1 MYLPSEWHEQEFVQ
15 LTWPHRETDWAPIY
29 NEVVE
34 CYCNMAREIAKR
46 ESLLIVA
53 QYPDEVK
60 EQLKAHNVSMDN
72 IRIFEC
78 ETNDTW
84 ARDHGFISC
93 LDEGKRILLDY
104 QFNGWGM
111 KFAANLD
118 NQISK
123 KMYKGNAVDG
133 TYNNC
138 LDFVLEGGSIESD
151 GKGTILTTAS
161 CLLAPNRNDTLDYE
175 RIGERLFEDFNAERI
190 LWLEHSWL
198 AGDDTDGHVDTV
210 ARLCPNDTIAYVQ
223 CLDKDDEHYTE
234 LHAMEEEIKA
244 FTTTEGKPYNLIPLP
259 MPDACYW
266 EGERLPATYANFL
279 IMNGAVL
286 MPTYSQPENDAFA
299 KSQLQKAFPDREIVG
314 IDCSVLIKQHG
325 SLHCCT
331 MQYPTTD

>member
-266 EGERLPATYANFL
+266 EEERLPATYANFL

-286 MPTYSQPENDAFA
+286 MPTYSQPENDALA

>member
-1 MYLPSEWHEQEFVQ
+1 MQ

>member
-1 MYLPSEWHEQEFVQ
+1 MQ

-118 NQISK
+118 NQIST

-223 CLDKDDEHYTE
+223 CLDKDDKHYTE

-286 MPTYSQPENDAFA
+286 MPTYSQPENDALA

>member
-46 ESLLIVA
+46 ESLLIVT

-286 MPTYSQPENDAFA
+286 MPTYSQPENDALA

>member
-1 MYLPSEWHEQEFVQ
+1 MQ

-60 EQLKAHNVSMDN
+60 EQLKAHNVTMDN

-123 KMYKGNAVDG
+123 KMYKGNTVDG

-286 MPTYSQPENDAFA
+286 MPTYSQPENDALA